1 MILLSYDMTSL
12 VRFHLKGRCKVVFE
26 NETGWIFLA
35 TSGNGSLLLPI
46 TILYIQ

>member
-26 NETGWIFLA
+26 NETGWIFLP
-35 TSGNGSLLLPI
+35 TSGNGSLLLAI
-46 TILYIQ
+46 TILNVQ